1 MTIRGLKPIP
11 QWLVLEVAILVL
23 GILITICVFWVLSLL
38 NCSEQSFEYYW
49 TSTCIIKYVETP

>member
-38 NCSEQSFEYYW
+38 SCSEQSFEYYW